1 LKNEDEEGIMDTVF
15 LVGRIIVGLYFL
27 YAGYNHFKNLGFMSG
42 YVASKGIPA
51 PKLAVAG
58 TGVLLLAGGASVLL
72 GAYPTVGIALLVIF
86 LLGVSF
92 TMHAFWKVA
101 DPQQRMGEQVN
112 FSKNIALLGALLI
125 IFAIPAPWPMSLGS

>member
-1 LKNEDEEGIMDTVF
+1 MDTVF

-72 GAYPTVGIALLVIF
+72 GVYPTVGVALLVIF

-112 FSKNIALLGALLI
+112 FSKNIALLGSLLM
-125 IFAIPAPWPMSLGS
+125 FLAIPRPWPISLGF

>member
-1 LKNEDEEGIMDTVF
+1 MDTIF
-15 LVGRIIVGLYFL
+15 LIGRIIVGLYFL
-27 YAGYNHFKNLGFMSG
+27 FAGYNHFKNLGFMSG

-72 GAYPTVGIALLVIF
+72 GLYPRAGIALLVLF

-92 TMHAFWKVA
+92 TMHAFWKIP

-112 FSKNIALLGALLI
+112 FLKNIALLGALLM
-125 IFAIPAPWPMSLGS
+125 FLTIPTPWPTSLSL

>member
-1 LKNEDEEGIMDTVF
+1 LDTIF
-15 LVGRIIVGLYFL
+15 LIGRIIVGLYFL
-27 YAGYNHFKNLGFMSG
+27 FAGYNHFKNLGFMSG
-42 YVASKGIPA
+42 YVTIKRIPA

-72 GAYPTVGIALLVIF
+72 GLYPRAGIALLVLF

-92 TMHAFWKVA
+92 TMHAFWRIT

-112 FSKNIALLGALLI
+112 FLKNIALLGALLM
-125 IFAIPAPWPMSLGS
+125 FLAIPTPWPTSLSL

>member
-1 LKNEDEEGIMDTVF
+1 MDTIF
-15 LVGRIIVGLYFL
+15 LIGRIIVGLYFL
-27 YAGYNHFKNLGFMSG
+27 FAGYNHFKNLGFMSG
-42 YVASKGIPA
+42 YVTSKGIPA

-72 GAYPTVGIALLVIF
+72 GLYPRAGIALLVLF

-92 TMHAFWKVA
+92 TMHAFWKIT

-112 FSKNIALLGALLI
+112 FLKNVALLGALLM
-125 IFAIPAPWPMSLGS
+125 FLAIPTPWPTSLSL

>member
-1 LKNEDEEGIMDTVF
+1 MDTVF

-72 GAYPTVGIALLVIF
+72 GAYPTVGVALLVIF
-86 LLGVSF
+86 LLGVSV

-112 FSKNIALLGALLI
+112 FSKNIALLGSLLM
-125 IFAIPAPWPMSLGS
+125 FLAIPRPWPISLGF

>member
-1 LKNEDEEGIMDTVF
+1 MDTIF
-15 LVGRIIVGLYFL
+15 LIGRIIVGLYFL
-27 YAGYNHFKNLGFMSG
+27 FAGYNHFKNLGFMSG

-58 TGVLLLAGGASVLL
+58 TGILLLAGGASVML
-72 GAYPTVGIALLVIF
+72 GLYPRAGIALLVLF

-92 TMHAFWKVA
+92 TMHAFWKIT

-112 FSKNIALLGALLI
+112 FLKNIALLGALLM
-125 IFAIPAPWPMSLGS
+125 FLAIPTPWPTSLSL